1 MPFHG
6 LFSHQPWPT
15 HFFFKPLS
23 SGGGKKQD
31 LWGNGV
37 DGTPK
42 GWQFCSGFFISKSRR
57 VRGGVFLVVDFG
69 DLETPPPSSSA
80 KRKVNFCWGS
90 GCFGNCWYAKT
101 SIFFSFNSDIR
112 IAILNLFA
120 EILQSP
126 NYPKPKLPVSWGA
139 DDWTEYLSGK
149 YWAGGG
155 VAHSCPQAGWSNL
168 KAYGLWS
175 FWEIFCPAR
184 KKIVHFFT
192 WGSGVIYFMPPC
204 WNEINSKWETQSQAS
219 WEVQPWWYSSTSFLG
234 SWALLRCSMP
244 RSNFVCWKSSLKIHP
259 PFFPLISSSLFCF
272 VCFWVSTWHETSEPF
287 WALEELFPTSLSV
300 L

>member
-1 MPFHG
+1 MFFRICLSMG
-6 LFSHQPWPT
+6 LSTNPDQPT
-15 HFFFKPLS
+15 FFQTAQREGVKNTTFEGRFFF
-23 SGGGKKQD
+23 
-31 LWGNGV
+31 
-37 DGTPK
+37 GTPK
-42 GWQFCSGFFISKSRR
+42 AWQFCSGFFISKSRR
-57 VRGGVFLVVDFG
+57 VRGGGVFLVVDFG

-90 GCFGNCWYAKT
+90 GCFGNCWYAKS

-112 IAILNLFA
+112 ITILNLFA

-126 NYPKPKLPVSWGA
+126 DYPKPKLPVSWGA
-139 DDWTEYLSGK
+139 DDWTEYLSGQ

-192 WGSGVIYFMPPC
+192 LGEWCHIFHAPLLK
-204 WNEINSKWETQSQAS
+204 WNK
-219 WEVQPWWYSSTSFLG
+219 
-234 SWALLRCSMP
+234 
-244 RSNFVCWKSSLKIHP
+244 
-259 PFFPLISSSLFCF
+259 
-272 VCFWVSTWHETSEPF
+272 
-287 WALEELFPTSLSV
+287 
-300 L
+300 